1 MKHRVLAAAVIALFA
16 VAGAAQAGGDA
27 TAGKT
32 KASTCAGCHGA
43 NGEGSGNN
51 PPLAGMSEDKFVH
64 AIGEFQSGKRT
75 NTAMKAFSKKLKPQ
89 DVEDLAAY
97 YLSLK
102 K

>member
-1 MKHRVLAAAVIALFA
+1 MKHTWLAAVVTALFA
-16 VAGAAQAGGDA
+16 MTGAALAGGDA
-27 TAGKT
+27 AAGKT

-43 NGEGSGNN
+43 SGEGSGNN
-51 PPLAGMSEDKFVH
+51 PPLAGMSEDKFVQ

-97 YLSLK
+97 YSSLK

>member
-1 MKHRVLAAAVIALFA
+1 MKHRLLAAAVIALFA
-16 VAGAAQAGGDA
+16 AAGAAQAGGDA
-27 TAGKT
+27 AAGKT
-32 KASTCAGCHGA
+32 KAATCAGCHGA
-43 NGEGSGNN
+43 NGEGTGNN
-51 PPLAGMSEDKFVH
+51 PPLAGMSEDKFAQ